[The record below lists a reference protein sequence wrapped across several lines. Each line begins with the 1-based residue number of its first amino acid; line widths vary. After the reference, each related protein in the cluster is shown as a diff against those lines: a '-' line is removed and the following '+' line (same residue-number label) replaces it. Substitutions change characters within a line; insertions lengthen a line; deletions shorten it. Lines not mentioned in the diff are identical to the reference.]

1 MQKKGG
7 TMANLLVDRRD
18 QNFVLNE
25 MLNIGAL
32 FQTSHYGHLSD
43 EVVNASL
50 TAALQ
55 LAEQVSYPTMAAAD
69 REGCRLENGDV
80 KVPHC
85 YHHLKKHYDEGGFA
99 STYITR
105 ENGGHGFPMSLWS
118 ALCEDFAHNLAFLW
132 TWSSPFS
139 ATQVISLAGTPAQ
152 KETYLPNLVSGKWGS
167 ALAANDEGS
176 GSDFTLQTATA
187 VEQADGSYRIKG
199 NKNHVTSGDSD
210 MFENMIHVVVSRV
223 EGDPADGLSTFIVPK
238 YCVNADGSMGP
249 RNDYTIIGLERKLGL
264 NGSPT
269 CSVDYGEHGNCYAE
283 LIGQRGQAI
292 PALFQL
298 LKFGYGANGTI
309 ATGIASAAYLHA
321 LEYAHNRIQGAHIA
335 EAQNPGAK
343 PIAIIA
349 HPDVRRMLLWMK
361 SHVEGMRALTYYS
374 WHCMDKA
381 LSLPDESE
389 RDKWSGLMD
398 LLLPVC
404 RLYSADR
411 GFKVTETAIQ
421 VQGRN
426 GYFGDSPVQ
435 QFLRDI
441 KPTSIWEACT
451 GVHALLY
458 VAQTMG
464 QRDGRDFINL
474 IMEMNQAIAL
484 YQNQEGLHDLALDL
498 QIRVTQLADMAT
510 FFSDCANQG
519 KMLVPVSNAMPF
531 VGLLGDVC
539 VGWMLFQQAGIAAQ
553 KLNALYAEART
564 DTGDTAAQNAYLDQ
578 NKQAA
583 FYAGKVHSAR
593 FFIKNILPQSDG
605 VASAIKNEDL
615 TLMTIHD
622 RSF

>member
-1 MQKKGG
+1 
-7 TMANLLVDRRD
+7 MANLLVDRRD
-18 QNFVLNE
+18 QHFVLSE

-32 FQTSHYGHLSD
+32 SETSRYNHLTD
-43 EVVNASL
+43 AVVNASL
-50 TAALQ
+50 TAASQ
-55 LAEQVSYPTMAAAD
+55 LAEQVSYPTMAEAD

-80 KVPHC
+80 KVPQC
-85 YHHLKKHYDEGGFA
+85 YHRLKRHYDEGGFA
-99 STYITR
+99 ATYITR
-105 ENGGHGFPMSLWS
+105 DNGGHGFPMALWS

-139 ATQVISLAGTPAQ
+139 ATQVIALAGTPEQ
-152 KETYLPNLVSGKWGS
+152 KEKYLPNLVSGKWGS

-187 VEQADGSYRIKG
+187 VEQPDGSYRING
-199 NKNHVTSGDSD
+199 SKNHVTSGDSD
-210 MFENMIHVVVSRV
+210 LFENMIHVVVARV

-238 YCVNADGSMGP
+238 YCVHADGSTGT
-249 RNDYTIIGLERKLGL
+249 RNDVTIIGLERKLGL

-269 CSVDYGEHGNCYAE
+269 CSITYGEHGNCYAE
-283 LIGQRGQAI
+283 LIGERGQAI

-321 LEYAHNRIQGAHIA
+321 LEYATKRIQGAHIA
-335 EAQNPGAK
+335 EAQNPDAT
-343 PIAIIA
+343 PVPIIA

-361 SHVEGMRALTYYS
+361 SHVEGMRALVYYS

-381 LSLPDESE
+381 LSLPDETE

-421 VQGRN
+421 VHGRN
-426 GYFGDSPVQ
+426 GYFSDSPVQ

-474 IMEMNQAIAL
+474 ITEMNQTIAL
-484 YQNQEGLHDLALDL
+484 YQNQAGLQDLAGDL
-498 QIRVTQLADMAT
+498 QVRVNRLADMGS
-510 FFSDCANQG
+510 FFSDCAREG
-519 KMLVPVSNAMPF
+519 KMLVPVSNATPF
-531 VGLLGDVC
+531 VGLIGDIC
-539 VGWMLFQQAGIAAQ
+539 VAWMLFQQAGIAAR
-553 KLNALYAEART
+553 KLDALYTEAQI
-564 DTGDTAAQNAYLDQ
+564 DNGDTAAQNAYLDR

-583 FYAGKVHSAR
+583 FYAGKVYSAR
-593 FFIKNILPQSDG
+593 FFIKNILPQIDG
-605 VASAIKNEDL
+605 VADAMKNEDL
-615 TLMTIHD
+615 SLMAIHD